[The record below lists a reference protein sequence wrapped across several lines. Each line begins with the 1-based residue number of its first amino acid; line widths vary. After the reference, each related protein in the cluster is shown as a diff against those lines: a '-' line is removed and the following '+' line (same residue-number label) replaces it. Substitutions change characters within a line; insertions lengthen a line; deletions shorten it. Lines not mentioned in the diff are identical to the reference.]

1 MKNQA
6 SQCGGYFVFATPDCE
21 GARRSG
27 LRGSRQD
34 RPKPVHLKLQVDCQ
48 RLLESHFRYMLGG
61 MYFFIYANKNN
72 GKTFFQTCYG
82 LKFGSFP
89 VITDFQQK

>member
-1 MKNQA
+1 M
-6 SQCGGYFVFATPDCE
+6 QCQGERPGVAVRLFDDENLCSEHEVSAAPDCE

-48 RLLESHFRYMLGG
+48 RLLESHFRYMLRG
-61 MYFFIYANKNN
+61 MYFFY
-72 GKTFFQTCYG
+72 F
-82 LKFGSFP
+82 
-89 VITDFQQK
+89 FQQKYITQ